1 MKIGLDL
8 DGTITQHPMF
18 FSKLSIK
25 LDNEEQQELE
35 NTIVR
40 GVVEADMIL
49 HLLRC
54 HDSSNVDVVKE
65 CIATLCQKGFSQ
77 DRAEWIASFY
87 RKLSRSKQA
96 DPNDADCEQC
106 KHYSQEECEVD
117 NLERETVLDNNL
129 QGYCTCF
136 ERK

>member
-8 DGTITQHPMF
+8 DGTITQHPIF

-25 LDNEEQQELE
+25 LDNEGQQALE
-35 NTIVR
+35 NAIVR

-49 HLLRC
+49 RLLRC
-54 HDSSNVDVVKE
+54 HDNSNVDDVKE
-65 CIATLCQKGFSQ
+65 CLAILYKRGFSLEKAQ
-77 DRAEWIASFY
+77 AIVNFY
-87 RKLSRSKQA
+87 GPLRRPKRD